1 MKLSLSVEKPYGCRF
16 ILSYSFRI
24 CGYKYRFWRVSNK
37 FTKSDEDM
45 ESKLRRKKAS
55 DFSSR
60 HLPAIDFWWQLY
72 GKSLF
77 VKVNSWN
84 SQNKK
89 PFSWKICS
97 ANKSFFC
104 LNIFSQSSISS
115 HLQCPHFYTTHKNQN
130 ILSKSFVKISK
141 VEMLLSQCW
150 IQKHLAVRCFHTS
163 SQHPVKKYTWTADD
177 GDINSDEIPTQKTSY
192 FLIEQMSKQIS

>member
-97 ANKSFFC
+97 ANKSFFAWTFSHRVPFHH
-104 LNIFSQSSISS
+104 IFSARIFTLHTKIKTFYRNHSSKLVKWKCSC
-115 HLQCPHFYTTHKNQN
+115 HNVEFKN
-130 ILSKSFVKISK
+130 I
-141 VEMLLSQCW
+141 
-150 IQKHLAVRCFHTS
+150 
-163 SQHPVKKYTWTADD
+163 
-177 GDINSDEIPTQKTSY
+177 
-192 FLIEQMSKQIS
+192 